1 MDVPPTDVENI
12 PEKIEVEEE
21 EKKGPSFNCD
31 LCDTEIVH
39 KIAQAF
45 LPGIATACVDNTSG
59 DIFKTPGSVAVDI
72 RTAMVDYLTQR
83 SESFVAE
90 SVILEGGPEAEV
102 SDHPFDIITDLVDD
116 FAASK
121 RNLFSRV
128 SGWLLSEKRE
138 DKIDDFVQEMETSN
152 FWFMDRREAISQ
164 TLLRNVDFK
173 NEFHC
178 SMKFNSAEELTEHVR
193 TCGFRSLNCPNE
205 GCSQIFSAN
214 QMEEHDTVCPFKIIR
229 CEQNCSDSL
238 MRQEMD
244 RHCITVCPM
253 KLAKCPFYGVGCH
266 SPVPQCMIEQH
277 RSDNLHSHLLYILQS
292 IHKEASVED
301 LKRRVEQLEKSSSG
315 NLAEARNVRSLT
327 FAVKDLEA
335 TLGPLEVTAVSK
347 VSEEGKV
354 DEGEKTSEEGK
365 VNEEKTSEE
374 GKIIE
379 GEKISEEGNVIEGE
393 KTSEEG
399 KVIEGAKISEGGK
412 VTEGGKVSEEGNVNE
427 GGQVSEERKFMVE
440 REVSEEEN
448 VSGGGKAEEE
458 EKVTEGGKT
467 GEEEKVTEEVKVNE
481 EKTSEEGKII
491 EGEKISKEGN
501 VIEGEKTSE
510 EVKDNEEKTSEEG
523 KVIVDGGKIS
533 EQSNVNEGQKIDKEV
548 KVSEG
553 GKLGEAGRVGE
564 EGTVG
569 EGGNIS
575 EEAKLSGE
583 VNLIEEGKING
594 GAQVNEM
601 EKPSD

>member
-229 CEQNCSDSL
+229 CEQNCLDSL

-523 KVIVDGGKIS
+523 KVIADGGKIS

-553 GKLGEAGRVGE
+553 GKLGE

-601 EKPSD
+601 EKPSY

>member
-1 MDVPPTDVENI
+1 MDVPPTDVEKI

-72 RTAMVDYLTQR
+72 RTGMVDYLTQR

-138 DKIDDFVQEMETSN
+138 DKIDDFVQEMEISN

-178 SMKFNSAEELTEHVR
+178 SMKFNSAEELAEHVR
-193 TCGFRSLNCPNE
+193 TCGFRSQNCPNE

-229 CEQNCSDSL
+229 CEQKCSDCL

-253 KLAKCPFYGVGCH
+253 KLAKCPFYGLGCQ

-277 RSDNLHSHLLYILQS
+277 RSDDLHSHLLYILQS
-292 IHKEASVED
+292 IHKEASMED

-393 KTSEEG
+393 K
-399 KVIEGAKISEGGK
+399 ISEGGK
-412 VTEGGKVSEEGNVNE
+412 VTEGGKVSE
-427 GGQVSEERKFMVE
+427 GGQVSEERKFMLE
-440 REVSEEEN
+440 REVSKEEN
-448 VSGGGKAEEE
+448 GSGGGKAEEE

-467 GEEEKVTEEVKVNE
+467 GEEVKVNE

-491 EGEKISKEGN
+491 EGEEISEEVN

-510 EVKDNEEKTSEEG
+510 EVKVNEENTSEEG
-523 KVIVDGGKIS
+523 KVIEGEKIS
-533 EQSNVNEGQKIDKEV
+533 EGEKVTEGG
-548 KVSEG
+548 KVSEEG
-553 GKLGEAGRVGE
+553 SINEGR
-564 EGTVG
+564 
-569 EGGNIS
+569 
-575 EEAKLSGE
+575 
-583 VNLIEEGKING
+583 
-594 GAQVNEM
+594 
-601 EKPSD
+601 